1 MLKKINFLLII
12 LFLFSSLTNHSL
24 AFHKKYKKS
33 KIIYENI
40 DVEKDKIKSSYCAE
54 GVSKKKDDSGERLI
68 NDKQQPAWRLTG
80 YHQKKSTKVK
90 EKLDLNPANGLKFK
104 KNIDDDWSKLK
115 FVELLKMF
123 CLQDSSK
130 DRPSDYKKSYLVEF
144 YEQVAAENG
153 FVDENGKPDVNIK
166 IFEGPFGKDIFKEGI
181 VISNPN
187 AVYYIPD
194 YLIAEAKNLEQ
205 KKQKDKDAKRQ
216 KDRNDAIK
224 KGNDSWISENKSDY
238 IDQFEK
244 KFSEYDQTI
253 QALYTAVRMVDEKF
267 KTYKSLFIETKDI
280 VEETF
285 DDVDVSKSEVK
296 KLKKDIRKNVK
307 KIILDS
313 KVKDFE
319 ERIAKLK
326 KIKFEKEYD
335 NYKRLQTLIKKAK
348 KSKSAKDFVGKDGI
362 TIKFLKEEIP
372 IRSDKIGF
380 IEEFE
385 NIKNKV
391 IGAIESDRINKLDKE
406 IENNISQ
413 INELVAS
420 IEELNNLDLELAS
433 SIPYM
438 KYAIYI
444 LIFLIVS
451 AGGVFIFLQSRKI
464 SSLSDETKTA
474 DRKFNE
480 LQGQIK
486 STSEQIKK
494 ARVSSGRSSTGT
506 SIPETTVS
514 EKPKTQEEI
523 IAEKFDE
530 MLSDYKESLDDFSKV
545 AVFKQKWNGLAL
557 SRKERQDGSKTIL
570 INSSRAFEKAEI
582 WCVNFSDK
590 YFAFPGSTVK
600 SNMAAYM
607 NLDFEKA
614 SRDFKGVFAISSGS
628 SYLSDP
634 ALLRRGGAGFVVE
647 KPGKLIF
654 PT

>member
-1 MLKKINFLLII
+1 
-12 LFLFSSLTNHSL
+12 
-24 AFHKKYKKS
+24 
-33 KIIYENI
+33 
-40 DVEKDKIKSSYCAE
+40 
-54 GVSKKKDDSGERLI
+54 
-68 NDKQQPAWRLTG
+68 
-80 YHQKKSTKVK
+80 
-90 EKLDLNPANGLKFK
+90 
-104 KNIDDDWSKLK
+104 
-115 FVELLKMF
+115 
-123 CLQDSSK
+123 
-130 DRPSDYKKSYLVEF
+130 
-144 YEQVAAENG
+144 
-153 FVDENGKPDVNIK
+153 
-166 IFEGPFGKDIFKEGI
+166 
-181 VISNPN
+181 
-187 AVYYIPD
+187 
-194 YLIAEAKNLEQ
+194 
-205 KKQKDKDAKRQ
+205 
-216 KDRNDAIK
+216 
-224 KGNDSWISENKSDY
+224 
-238 IDQFEK
+238 
-244 KFSEYDQTI
+244 
-253 QALYTAVRMVDEKF
+253 MVDEKF

-296 KLKKDIRKNVK
+296 KLKKDIEKNVK

-335 NYKRLQTLIKKAK
+335 NYKRLQKLIKKAK
-348 KSKSAKDFVGKDGI
+348 KSKSAKDFVGKDGY

-380 IEEFE
+380 IEDFE
-385 NIKNKV
+385 NIKNKKV
-391 IGAIESDRINKLDKE
+391 IGAIEIDRLDKLDKE

-506 SIPETTVS
+506 SIPET
-514 EKPKTQEEI
+514 
-523 IAEKFDE
+523 
-530 MLSDYKESLDDFSKV
+530 
-545 AVFKQKWNGLAL
+545 
-557 SRKERQDGSKTIL
+557 
-570 INSSRAFEKAEI
+570 
-582 WCVNFSDK
+582 
-590 YFAFPGSTVK
+590 
-600 SNMAAYM
+600 
-607 NLDFEKA
+607 
-614 SRDFKGVFAISSGS
+614 IS
-628 SYLSDP
+628 
-634 ALLRRGGAGFVVE
+634 
-647 KPGKLIF
+647 I
-654 PT
+654 